1 MCQMTLNSHAKF
13 HGDRTIGGAI
23 TVKEAFKNTIFQL
36 YINVNCK
43 KTFIFS
49 NIHIIFTSYDR
60 TPHSEQL
67 CLWEYFHQSKCYLN
81 ILNYVQKLLLR
92 TSPRF
97 FARSESNHCRNVL
110 WQVNTIIIEK
120 KFKFHLRFAKGRKN
134 VRKRRGQF
142 HLNRYNS
149 WKEWDIFT
157 KLRTHVYDIDF
168 WSN

>member
-36 YINVNCK
+36 YINVTCK

-81 ILNYVQKLLLR
+81 ILNYVQNLLLR

-97 FARSESNHCRNVL
+97 FARSEPNHCRMFSGK
-110 WQVNTIIIEK
+110 WIWKIIEK

-142 HLNRYNS
+142 HLNSYNS
-149 WKEWDIFT
+149 WTEWDIFT
-157 KLRTHVYDIDF
+157 KLRKHVYDIDF

>member
-1 MCQMTLNSHAKF
+1 MFQMTLNSHAKF

-49 NIHIIFTSYDR
+49 HIHKIFTSYNR

-81 ILNYVQKLLLR
+81 ILNYVQNLLLR

-97 FARSESNHCRNVL
+97 FPRSEPNYCRNVL
-110 WQVNTIIIEK
+110 WKVIINNYQK
-120 KFKFHLRFAKGRKN
+120 KVEISTH
-134 VRKRRGQF
+134 VRKGVYKRSKEAGQI
-142 HLNRYNS
+142 LL
-149 WKEWDIFT
+149 K
-157 KLRTHVYDIDF
+157 
-168 WSN
+168 

>member
-1 MCQMTLNSHAKF
+1 MCQMTLKTQAKF

-49 NIHIIFTSYDR
+49 HIHIIFTSYDR

-81 ILNYVQKLLLR
+81 ILNYVQNLFLQ

-97 FARSESNHCRNVL
+97 FARSEQNHCRNVL
-110 WQVNTIIIEK
+110 WPVTINNYRK
-120 KFKFHLRFAKGRKN
+120 KVEISTR
-134 VRKRRGQF
+134 VRKGA
-142 HLNRYNS
+142 
-149 WKEWDIFT
+149 
-157 KLRTHVYDIDF
+157 
-168 WSN
+168 

>member
-23 TVKEAFKNTIFQL
+23 TVKEAFKNTIFKL
-36 YINVNCK
+36 YINVTCK

-60 TPHSEQL
+60 TSHSEQL

-81 ILNYVQKLLLR
+81 ILIYVQNLLLR

-97 FARSESNHCRNVL
+97 FARSEPNHCRNVL
-110 WQVNTIIIEK
+110 WQVNMNNYRK
-120 KFKFHLRFAKGRKN
+120 K
-134 VRKRRGQF
+134 V
-142 HLNRYNS
+142 
-149 WKEWDIFT
+149 
-157 KLRTHVYDIDF
+157 
-168 WSN
+168 

>member
-1 MCQMTLNSHAKF
+1 MCQMTLNSHAKI

-49 NIHIIFTSYDR
+49 HIHMIFTSYDR

-67 CLWEYFHQSKCYLN
+67 CLWEYFHQSKYYLN
-81 ILNYVQKLLLR
+81 ILNYVQNLLLR

-97 FARSESNHCRNVL
+97 FARSEQNHCRNVL
-110 WQVNTIIIEK
+110 WQVTINNYRK
-120 KFKFHLRFAKGRKN
+120 KVEISTRVHKG
-134 VRKRRGQF
+134 
-142 HLNRYNS
+142 
-149 WKEWDIFT
+149 T
-157 KLRTHVYDIDF
+157 
-168 WSN
+168 

>member
-13 HGDRTIGGAI
+13 HGDQTIGGAI

-81 ILNYVQKLLLR
+81 ILNYVQNLLLR

-110 WQVNTIIIEK
+110 WQVNINNYRK
-120 KFKFHLRFAKGRKN
+120 K
-134 VRKRRGQF
+134 V
-142 HLNRYNS
+142 
-149 WKEWDIFT
+149 
-157 KLRTHVYDIDF
+157 
-168 WSN
+168 

>member
-1 MCQMTLNSHAKF
+1 MTLNSHAKF

-36 YINVNCK
+36 YINVTCK

-60 TPHSEQL
+60 KPHSEQL

-81 ILNYVQKLLLR
+81 ILNYVQNLLLR

-97 FARSESNHCRNVL
+97 FARSEPNHCRNVL
-110 WQVNTIIIEK
+110 WQVNMNNYQK

-142 HLNRYNS
+142 HLNSYNS
-149 WKEWDIFT
+149 
-157 KLRTHVYDIDF
+157 
-168 WSN
+168 

>member
-1 MCQMTLNSHAKF
+1 MFQMTLNSHAKF

-49 NIHIIFTSYDR
+49 HIHKIFTSYDR
-60 TPHSEQL
+60 TPQSEQL

-81 ILNYVQKLLLR
+81 ILNYVQNLLLR

-97 FARSESNHCRNVL
+97 FPQSEPNYCRNVL
-110 WQVNTIIIEK
+110 WKVNINNYQK
-120 KFKFHLRFAKGRKN
+120 KVEISTH
-134 VRKRRGQF
+134 VRKGVYKR
-142 HLNRYNS
+142 S
-149 WKEWDIFT
+149 KEAGPILL
-157 KLRTHVYDIDF
+157 K
-168 WSN
+168 

>member
-1 MCQMTLNSHAKF
+1 MCQMTLNNHAKF

-36 YINVNCK
+36 YINATCK

-49 NIHIIFTSYDR
+49 SIHIIFTSYDR
-60 TPHSEQL
+60 KPHSEQL

-81 ILNYVQKLLLR
+81 ISIMFKIYFCELVLGFL
-92 TSPRF
+92 PD
-97 FARSESNHCRNVL
+97 RNQTTAEMFSVK
-110 WQVNTIIIEK
+110 WIWIIIEK

-142 HLNRYNS
+142 HFNSYNS
-149 WKEWDIFT
+149 WTEWDIFT
-157 KLRTHVYDIDF
+157 KLRKHVYDIDF

>member
-36 YINVNCK
+36 YINVTCK

-81 ILNYVQKLLLR
+81 ILNYVQNLLLR

-97 FARSESNHCRNVL
+97 FAQSEPNHCRNVL
-110 WQVNTIIIEK
+110 WQVNMNNYQK

-134 VRKRRGQF
+134 VRRRRGKF
-142 HLNRYNS
+142 HLNSYNS
-149 WKEWDIFT
+149 WTEWDIFT
-157 KLRTHVYDIDF
+157 KLRKHVYDIDF